1 MFPTKLNP
9 NHRSFLSQELR
20 SNMSAL
26 LNILVI
32 SLLTLMKIQLST
44 AVLSDKR
51 INMSSRI
58 KILEACVR
66 SPLLYSAQ
74 SWELT
79 GSELNKHETIW
90 AWLSKENGS
99 KWIQT
104 QKCSGRIFE
113 SEKRREEI

>member
-1 MFPTKLNP
+1 
-9 NHRSFLSQELR
+9 
-20 SNMSAL
+20 MSAL

-32 SLLTLMKIQLST
+32 SLLTLMKIQLSS
-44 AVLSDKR
+44 AFQKWNELKFVLTDKR

-66 SPLLYSAQ
+66 SRLLYSAQ

-79 GSELNKHETIW
+79 ASELNKLETIW

-104 QKCSGRIFE
+104 QKCSGRIF
-113 SEKRREEI
+113 